1 MRYAQIRNMDI
12 SNGLELGASLFTQG
26 CPFVPHCNGCH
37 NREQWS
43 FTGGYDYNEAVQN
56 KILENVKP
64 PHIKRLSNLGG
75 EPLVEKNRFEL
86 SKLINLIKK
95 ERPNIKI
102 WVYTGYT
109 YEALNEEQEPYLNYI
124 LDNIDVLVDGP
135 FIQEKKD
142 LTLKFKG
149 SSNQRL
155 IDMQKTRKCGKI
167 VLLNI

>member
-1 MRYAQIRNMDI
+1 MA
-12 SNGLELGASLFTQG
+12 
-26 CPFVPHCNGCH
+26 
-37 NREQWS
+37 
-43 FTGGYDYNEAVQN
+43 QN
-56 KILENVKP
+56 KILKIVKQ
-64 PHIKRLSNLGG
+64 PHIKRFSILGG

-86 SKLINLIKK
+86 STLINLVKK
-95 ERPNIKI
+95 ERSDIKI

-109 YEALNEEQEPYLNYI
+109 YEVLKEEEEPYLNYI

-155 IDMQKTRKCGKI
+155 IDMQKTKECGKI